1 MLAWLLVLLGFLGI
15 ADNLHAGAA
24 VFYAREFGLS
34 DSAMASTMAWMALG
48 AVFAAA
54 LSRQMDRTGRRRILL
69 VSTAGFSLSAA
80 VVALAPSLTSLVVA
94 AIAVGAFAGTLLSA
108 TNVTIAEELPTSERA
123 RGLAR
128 AALVFQVGGGLGF
141 LIIAFLEHV
150 PGTWRW
156 AWAIVA
162 TPAVLVPLLS
172 RTFSETRRFE
182 RARAGSL
189 ERGRLRELLEHTYRS
204 RTLSVAACAVLINS
218 NVATAHVWIL
228 YYPEAVLGLS
238 VRATTVL
245 VIAGGAIGLLGY
257 PLGAAMADRLGRRAT
272 VLIFGSCFTASM
284 VGYYQVDGAPQ
295 VSTAFALGALFAV
308 GSVCFGAELVA
319 ARTAVTELF
328 PTRLRG
334 TVQGLTRL
342 AQAASFMI
350 GQFVVS
356 ALTTLFGLSHALA
369 IVLIFGG
376 TGFVLFY
383 LLLPETMGM
392 ELEEASIEA
401 KTISPNDL
409 Q

>member
-1 MLAWLLVLLGFLGI
+1 M
-15 ADNLHAGAA
+15 
-24 VFYAREFGLS
+24 
-34 DSAMASTMAWMALG
+34 
-48 AVFAAA
+48 
-54 LSRQMDRTGRRRILL
+54 
-69 VSTAGFSLSAA
+69 STAGFSLSAA
-80 VVALAPSLTSLVVA
+80 GVALAPSLTTFIVA
-94 AIAVGAFAGTLLSA
+94 AIAVGAFGGTLLSA
-108 TNVTIAEELPTSERA
+108 ANVTIAEELGTSERA

-128 AALVFQVGGGLGF
+128 AALVIQVGGGLGI
-141 LIIAFLEHV
+141 LIVAFLEHV

-156 AWAIVA
+156 SWAIVA
-162 TPAVLVPLLS
+162 APAVLVPVLS

-189 ERGRLRELLEHTYRS
+189 QRGRLRELLEHTYRS
-204 RTLSVAACAVLINS
+204 RTLSVTACAMLINITA
-218 NVATAHVWIL
+218 ATAHVWIL

-238 VRATTVL
+238 VRATTGL

-272 VLIFGSCFTASM
+272 VLIFGLCFTASM
-284 VGYYQVDGAPQ
+284 VGYYQVGGAPQ
-295 VSTAFALGALFAV
+295 ASTAVALGALFAV
-308 GSVCFGAELVA
+308 GSVCFGAEIVA

-342 AQAASFMI
+342 DQAASYMI
-350 GQFVVS
+350 GQFVV
-356 ALTTLFGLSHALA
+356 ATLTTLFGLSHALA

-383 LLLPETMGM
+383 LLLPETMGL

-401 KTISPNDL
+401 EMLSPNDL